1 MIHSKKL
8 MKIKLLNTSQA
19 NFNKRLNDHLSFKQG
34 NYESVEKTVDKIL
47 KKIEENGDSGLR
59 LLIKKYD
66 KTSYKKISDS
76 IVTKEE
82 ISEAYSETPNNI
94 IVNLRKAM
102 RNIKTFSK
110 QQKLKSW
117 SIKVKGSKLGEKV
130 TPINTVGIYVPGG
143 KASYPSTVL
152 MNAIPAQVAG
162 VKDIIMVCPPSSG
175 KLNPLVLIAAD
186 LCGVNKIYKFGGA
199 HAIAALAFGTETIK
213 PVDKIVGPGNIYVA
227 TAKKKVYGR
236 VGIDSFAGPSEV
248 LIIADQNANPELVTI
263 DMFAQAEHDELAQA
277 ILITSSKK
285 LINSVSLKISSLI
298 RNQSRKKIIEKSLSA
313 RGLFIKVKNIKEII
327 SIANQIAPE
336 HLEIFGY
343 EEIKLETK
351 IDNAGA
357 IFIGKNSP
365 EVFGDYCAGPN
376 HVLPTSGSAKYASP
390 LGVYDFLKRTSL
402 MKISPSHSRELSS
415 TASLLADCEGLTAH
429 SQSAKLRK

>member
-1 MIHSKKL
+1 
-8 MKIKLLNTSQA
+8 MKIKILNTSQT
-19 NFNKRLNDHLSFKQG
+19 NFTKKLNDHLSFKQG

-47 KKIEENGDSGLR
+47 KKIQGSGDSGLR

-66 KTSYKKISDS
+66 NTFYKKISNS
-76 IVTKEE
+76 IVTKKE
-82 ISEAYSETPNNI
+82 ISDAYSQTPKK
-94 IVNLRKAM
+94 IVSNLKKAM
-102 RNIKTFSK
+102 RNIKNFSK

-130 TPINTVGIYVPGG
+130 TPINSVGIYVPGG

-162 VKDIIMVCPPSSG
+162 VRDITMVCPPVLG

-186 LCGVNKIYKFGGA
+186 LCGVSKIYKFGGA
-199 HAIAALAFGTETIK
+199 HAIGALAFGTETIK

-227 TAKKKVYGR
+227 TAKKKVYGT

-248 LIIADQNANPELVTI
+248 LIIADQNACPELVAI

-277 ILITSSKK
+277 IVMTSSKK
-285 LINSVSLKISSLI
+285 LIASVSLKINSLI
-298 RNQSRKKIIEKSLSA
+298 KKQSRREIIEKSLST
-313 RGLFIKVKNIKEII
+313 RGLFIKTNNIREII
-327 SIANQIAPE
+327 SIANEIAPE

-343 EEIKLETK
+343 EGMTLETK

-402 MKISPSHSRELSS
+402 MKISPAHSRELSS

>member
-1 MIHSKKL
+1 
-8 MKIKLLNTSQA
+8 MKIKILNTSQT
-19 NFNKRLNDHLSFKQG
+19 NFTKKLNDHLSFKQG

-47 KKIEENGDSGLR
+47 KKIQGSGDSGLR

-66 KTSYKKISDS
+66 NTFYKKISNS
-76 IVTKEE
+76 IVTKKE
-82 ISEAYSETPNNI
+82 ISDAYSQTPKK
-94 IVNLRKAM
+94 IVSNLKKAM
-102 RNIKTFSK
+102 RNIKNFSK

-130 TPINTVGIYVPGG
+130 TPINSVGIYVPGG

-162 VKDIIMVCPPSSG
+162 VRDITMVCPPVLG

-186 LCGVNKIYKFGGA
+186 LCGVSKIYKFGGA
-199 HAIAALAFGTETIK
+199 HAIGALAFGTETIK

-227 TAKKKVYGR
+227 TAKKKVYGT

-248 LIIADQNANPELVTI
+248 LIIADQNACPELVAI
-263 DMFAQAEHDELAQA
+263 DMFAQAEHDEQAQA
-277 ILITSSKK
+277 IVMTSSKK
-285 LINSVSLKISSLI
+285 LIDSVSLKINSLI
-298 RNQSRKKIIEKSLSA
+298 KKQSRREIIEKSLST
-313 RGLFIKVKNIKEII
+313 RGLFIKANNIREII
-327 SIANQIAPE
+327 SIANEIAPE

-343 EEIKLETK
+343 EGMTLETK

-402 MKISPSHSRELSS
+402 MKISPAHSRELSS

>member
-1 MIHSKKL
+1 
-8 MKIKLLNTSQA
+8 MKIKILNTSQT
-19 NFNKRLNDHLSFKQG
+19 NFTKKLNDHLSFKQG

-47 KKIEENGDSGLR
+47 KKIEGSGDSGLR

-66 KTSYKKISDS
+66 NTFYKKISNS
-76 IVTKEE
+76 IVTKKE
-82 ISEAYSETPNNI
+82 ISDAYSQTPKK
-94 IVNLRKAM
+94 IVSNLKKAM
-102 RNIKTFSK
+102 RNIKNFSK

-130 TPINTVGIYVPGG
+130 TPINSVGIYVPGG

-162 VKDIIMVCPPSSG
+162 VRDITMVCPPVLG

-186 LCGVNKIYKFGGA
+186 LCGVSKIYKFGGA
-199 HAIAALAFGTETIK
+199 HAIGALAFGTETIK

-227 TAKKKVYGR
+227 TAKKKVYGT

-248 LIIADQNANPELVTI
+248 LIIADQNACPELVAI

-277 ILITSSKK
+277 IVMTSSKK
-285 LINSVSLKISSLI
+285 LIDSVNLKINSLI
-298 RNQSRKKIIEKSLSA
+298 KKQSRREIIEKSLST
-313 RGLFIKVKNIKEII
+313 RGLFIKANNIKEII
-327 SIANQIAPE
+327 SIANEIAPE

-343 EEIKLETK
+343 EGMTLETK

-402 MKISPSHSRELSS
+402 MKISPAHSRELSS

>member
-1 MIHSKKL
+1 
-8 MKIKLLNTSQA
+8 MKIKVLNTTQA
-19 NFNKRLNDHLSFKQG
+19 NFTKRLGDHLSFKQG
-34 NYESVEKTVDKIL
+34 NYDTVERTVEKIL
-47 KKIEENGDSGLR
+47 KKIEKSGDNGLR

-66 KTSYKKISDS
+66 NTVYKKVSNS
-76 IVTKEE
+76 IVTKKE
-82 ISEAYSETPNNI
+82 ISHAYSETPKK
-94 IVNLRKAM
+94 IVSNLRKAM

-130 TPINTVGIYVPGG
+130 TPINSVGIYVPGG

-162 VKDIIMVCPPSSG
+162 VKDITMVCPPISG

-199 HAIAALAFGTETIK
+199 HAIGALALGTETVK

-227 TAKKKVYGR
+227 TAKKKVYGT
-236 VGIDSFAGPSEV
+236 VGIDSFAGPSEI
-248 LIIADQNANPELVTI
+248 LIIADQNANPELVAI

-277 ILITSSKK
+277 ILMTSSSK
-285 LINSVSLKISSLI
+285 LINSVNIKISSLI
-298 RNQSRKKIIEKSLSA
+298 KKQSRKEIIEKSLGT
-313 RGLFIKVKNIKEII
+313 RGLFIKVSNVKEII
-327 SIANQIAPE
+327 SIANKIAPE

-343 EEIKLETK
+343 EDIKLETK

-402 MKISPSHSRELSS
+402 MKISPAHSKELSS
-415 TASLLADCEGLTAH
+415 TASLLAECEGLSAH

>member
-1 MIHSKKL
+1 
-8 MKIKLLNTSQA
+8 MKIKILNTSQT
-19 NFNKRLNDHLSFKQG
+19 NFTKKLDDHLSFKQG

-47 KKIEENGDSGLR
+47 KKIQGSGDSGLR

-66 KTSYKKISDS
+66 NTFYKKISNS
-76 IVTKEE
+76 IVTKKE
-82 ISEAYSETPNNI
+82 ISDAYSQTPKK
-94 IVNLRKAM
+94 IVSNLKKAM
-102 RNIKTFSK
+102 RNIKNFSK

-130 TPINTVGIYVPGG
+130 TPINSVGIYVPGG

-162 VKDIIMVCPPSSG
+162 VRDITMVCPPVLG

-186 LCGVNKIYKFGGA
+186 LCGVSKIYKFGGA
-199 HAIAALAFGTETIK
+199 HAIGALAFGTETIK

-227 TAKKKVYGR
+227 TAKKKVYGT

-248 LIIADQNANPELVTI
+248 LIIADQNACPELVAI
-263 DMFAQAEHDELAQA
+263 DMFAQAEHDEQAQA
-277 ILITSSKK
+277 IVMTSSKK
-285 LINSVSLKISSLI
+285 LIDSVSLKINSLI
-298 RNQSRKKIIEKSLSA
+298 KKQSRREIIEKSLST
-313 RGLFIKVKNIKEII
+313 RGLFIKTNNIREII
-327 SIANQIAPE
+327 SIANEIAPE

-343 EEIKLETK
+343 EGMTLETK

-402 MKISPSHSRELSS
+402 MKISPAHSRELSS

>member
-1 MIHSKKL
+1 
-8 MKIKLLNTSQA
+8 MKIKILNTSQT
-19 NFNKRLNDHLSFKQG
+19 NFTKKLNDHLSFKQG

-47 KKIEENGDSGLR
+47 KKIEGSGDSGLR

-66 KTSYKKISDS
+66 NTFYKKISNS
-76 IVTKEE
+76 IVTKKE
-82 ISEAYSETPNNI
+82 ISDAYSQTSKK
-94 IVNLRKAM
+94 IVSNLKKAM
-102 RNIKTFSK
+102 RNIKNFSK

-130 TPINTVGIYVPGG
+130 TPINSVGIYVPGG

-162 VKDIIMVCPPSSG
+162 VRDITMVCPPVLG

-199 HAIAALAFGTETIK
+199 HAIGALAFGTETIK

-227 TAKKKVYGR
+227 TAKKKVYGT

-248 LIIADQNANPELVTI
+248 LIIADQNACPELVAI

-277 ILITSSKK
+277 IVMTSSKK
-285 LINSVSLKISSLI
+285 LIDSVNLKINSLI
-298 RNQSRKKIIEKSLSA
+298 KKQSRREIIEKSLST
-313 RGLFIKVKNIKEII
+313 RGLFIKANNIKEII
-327 SIANQIAPE
+327 SIANEIAPE

-343 EEIKLETK
+343 EGMTLETK

-402 MKISPSHSRELSS
+402 MKISPAHSRELSS

>member
-1 MIHSKKL
+1 
-8 MKIKLLNTSQA
+8 MKIKILNTSQT
-19 NFNKRLNDHLSFKQG
+19 NFTKKLNDHLSFKQG
-34 NYESVEKTVDKIL
+34 NCESVEKTVDKIL
-47 KKIEENGDSGLR
+47 KKIQGSGDSGLR

-66 KTSYKKISDS
+66 NTFYKKISNS
-76 IVTKEE
+76 IVTKKE
-82 ISEAYSETPNNI
+82 ISDAYSQTPKK
-94 IVNLRKAM
+94 IVSNLKKAM
-102 RNIKTFSK
+102 RNIKNFSK

-130 TPINTVGIYVPGG
+130 TPINSVGIYVPGG

-162 VKDIIMVCPPSSG
+162 VRDITMVCPPVLG

-186 LCGVNKIYKFGGA
+186 LCGVSKIYKFGGA
-199 HAIAALAFGTETIK
+199 HAIGALAFGTETIK

-227 TAKKKVYGR
+227 TAKKKVYGT

-248 LIIADQNANPELVTI
+248 LIIADQNACPELVAI
-263 DMFAQAEHDELAQA
+263 DMFAQAEHDEQAQA
-277 ILITSSKK
+277 IVMTSSKK
-285 LINSVSLKISSLI
+285 LIDSVSLKINSLI
-298 RNQSRKKIIEKSLSA
+298 KKQSRREIIEKSLST
-313 RGLFIKVKNIKEII
+313 RGLFIKTNNIREII
-327 SIANQIAPE
+327 SIANEIAPE

-343 EEIKLETK
+343 EGMTLETK

-402 MKISPSHSRELSS
+402 MKISPAHSRELSS

>member
-1 MIHSKKL
+1 
-8 MKIKLLNTSQA
+8 MKIKILNTSQT
-19 NFNKRLNDHLSFKQG
+19 NFTKKLNDHLSFKQG

-47 KKIEENGDSGLR
+47 KKIEGSGDSGLR

-66 KTSYKKISDS
+66 NTFYKKISNS
-76 IVTKEE
+76 IVTKKE
-82 ISEAYSETPNNI
+82 ISDAYSQTPKK
-94 IVNLRKAM
+94 IVSNLKKAM
-102 RNIKTFSK
+102 RNIKNFSK

-130 TPINTVGIYVPGG
+130 TPINSVGIYVPGG

-162 VKDIIMVCPPSSG
+162 VRDITMVCPPVLG

-199 HAIAALAFGTETIK
+199 HAIGALAFGTETIK

-227 TAKKKVYGR
+227 TAKKKVYGT

-248 LIIADQNANPELVTI
+248 LIIADQNACPELVAI

-277 ILITSSKK
+277 IVMTSSKK
-285 LINSVSLKISSLI
+285 LIDSVNLKINSLI
-298 RNQSRKKIIEKSLSA
+298 KKQSRREIIEKSLST
-313 RGLFIKVKNIKEII
+313 RGLFIKANNIKEII
-327 SIANQIAPE
+327 SIANEIAPE

-343 EEIKLETK
+343 EGMTLETK

-402 MKISPSHSRELSS
+402 MKISPAHSRELSS

>member
-1 MIHSKKL
+1 
-8 MKIKLLNTSQA
+8 MKIKILNTSQT
-19 NFNKRLNDHLSFKQG
+19 NFTKKLNDHLSFKQG

-47 KKIEENGDSGLR
+47 KKIQGSGDSGLR

-66 KTSYKKISDS
+66 NTFYKKISNS
-76 IVTKEE
+76 IVTKKE
-82 ISEAYSETPNNI
+82 ISDAYSQTPKK
-94 IVNLRKAM
+94 IVSNLKKAM
-102 RNIKTFSK
+102 RNIKNFSK

-130 TPINTVGIYVPGG
+130 TPINSVGIYVPGG

-162 VKDIIMVCPPSSG
+162 VRDITMVCPPVLG

-186 LCGVNKIYKFGGA
+186 LCGVSKIYKFGGA
-199 HAIAALAFGTETIK
+199 HAIGALAFGTETIK

-227 TAKKKVYGR
+227 TAKKKVYGT

-248 LIIADQNANPELVTI
+248 LIIADQNACPELVAI
-263 DMFAQAEHDELAQA
+263 DMFAQAEHDEQAQA
-277 ILITSSKK
+277 IVMTSSKK
-285 LINSVSLKISSLI
+285 LIDSVSLKINSLI
-298 RNQSRKKIIEKSLSA
+298 KKQSRREIIEKSLST
-313 RGLFIKVKNIKEII
+313 RGLFIKTNNIREII
-327 SIANQIAPE
+327 SIANEIAPE

-343 EEIKLETK
+343 EGMTLETK

-402 MKISPSHSRELSS
+402 MKISPAHSRELSS

>member
-1 MIHSKKL
+1 
-8 MKIKLLNTSQA
+8 MKIKILNTSQT
-19 NFNKRLNDHLSFKQG
+19 NFTKKLNDHLSFKQG

-47 KKIEENGDSGLR
+47 KKIQGSGDSGLR

-66 KTSYKKISDS
+66 NTFYKTISNS
-76 IVTKEE
+76 IVTKKE
-82 ISEAYSETPNNI
+82 ISDAYSQTPKK
-94 IVNLRKAM
+94 IVSNLKKAM
-102 RNIKTFSK
+102 RNIKNFSK

-130 TPINTVGIYVPGG
+130 TPINSVGIYVPGG

-162 VKDIIMVCPPSSG
+162 VRDITMVCPPVLG

-186 LCGVNKIYKFGGA
+186 LCGVSKIYKFGGA
-199 HAIAALAFGTETIK
+199 HAIGALAFGTETIK

-227 TAKKKVYGR
+227 TAKKKVYGT

-248 LIIADQNANPELVTI
+248 LIIADQNACPELVAI
-263 DMFAQAEHDELAQA
+263 DMFAQAEHDEQAQA
-277 ILITSSKK
+277 IVMTSSKK
-285 LINSVSLKISSLI
+285 LIDSVSLKINSLI
-298 RNQSRKKIIEKSLSA
+298 KKQSRREIIEKSLST
-313 RGLFIKVKNIKEII
+313 RGLFIKTNNIREII
-327 SIANQIAPE
+327 SIANEIAPE

-343 EEIKLETK
+343 EGMTLETK

-357 IFIGKNSP
+357 IFIGKNIP
-365 EVFGDYCAGPN
+365 EVFGYYCAGPN

-402 MKISPSHSRELSS
+402 MKISPAHSRELSS

>member
-1 MIHSKKL
+1 
-8 MKIKLLNTSQA
+8 MKIKTLNTSQA
-19 NFNKRLNDHLSFKQG
+19 NFDKKLRDHLSFEQG
-34 NYESVEKTVDKIL
+34 NYESVEKTVNKIL
-47 KKIEENGDSGLR
+47 KKIRESGDSGLR
-59 LLIKKYD
+59 LLVEKYD
-66 KTSYKKISDS
+66 KTFYKKISDA

-82 ISEAYSETPNNI
+82 ISDAYSLTPNKI
-94 IVNLRKAM
+94 ISSLRKAM

-110 QQKLKSW
+110 QQKLESW

-130 TPINTVGIYVPGG
+130 TPINSVGIYVPGG

-162 VKDIIMVCPPSSG
+162 VKNITMVCPPVAG

-199 HAIAALAFGTETIK
+199 HAIGALAFGTETIK
-213 PVDKIVGPGNIYVA
+213 SVDKIVGPGNIYVA
-227 TAKKKVYGR
+227 TAKKKVYGS

-248 LIIADQNANPELVTI
+248 LIIADQNASPELVAI

-277 ILITSSKK
+277 ILLTSSKR
-285 LINSVSLKISSLI
+285 LINSVSQKIKSLI
-298 RNQSRKKIIEKSLSA
+298 SNQSRKDIIEKSLST
-313 RGLFIKVKNIKEII
+313 RGLFIKVKNIRDSI

-343 EEIKLETK
+343 EDIKLETK

-357 IFIGKNSP
+357 IFIGQNSP

-376 HVLPTSGSAKYASP
+376 HVLPTSGSARYASP

-402 MKISPSHSRELSS
+402 MKISALHSSELSS
-415 TASLLADCEGLTAH
+415 IAALLADCEGLTSH

>member
-1 MIHSKKL
+1 
-8 MKIKLLNTSQA
+8 MKIKILNTSQT
-19 NFNKRLNDHLSFKQG
+19 NFTKKLNDHLSFKQG

-47 KKIEENGDSGLR
+47 KKIQGSGDSGLR

-66 KTSYKKISDS
+66 NTFYKTISNS
-76 IVTKEE
+76 IVTKKE
-82 ISEAYSETPNNI
+82 ISDAYSQTPKK
-94 IVNLRKAM
+94 IVSNLKKAM
-102 RNIKTFSK
+102 RNIKNFSK

-130 TPINTVGIYVPGG
+130 TPINSVGIYVPGG

-162 VKDIIMVCPPSSG
+162 VRDITMVCPPVLG

-186 LCGVNKIYKFGGA
+186 LCGVSKIYKFGGA
-199 HAIAALAFGTETIK
+199 HAIGALAFGTETIK

-227 TAKKKVYGR
+227 TAKKKVYGT

-248 LIIADQNANPELVTI
+248 LIIADQNACPELVAI

-277 ILITSSKK
+277 IVMTSSKK
-285 LINSVSLKISSLI
+285 LIDSVSLKINSLI
-298 RNQSRKKIIEKSLSA
+298 KKQSRREIIEKSLST
-313 RGLFIKVKNIKEII
+313 RGLFIKTNNIREII
-327 SIANQIAPE
+327 SIANEIAPE

-343 EEIKLETK
+343 EGMTLETK

-402 MKISPSHSRELSS
+402 MKISPAHSRELSS

>member
-1 MIHSKKL
+1 
-8 MKIKLLNTSQA
+8 MKIKILNTSQT
-19 NFNKRLNDHLSFKQG
+19 NFTKKLNDHLSFKQG

-47 KKIEENGDSGLR
+47 KKIQGSGDSGLR

-66 KTSYKKISDS
+66 NTFYKKISNS
-76 IVTKEE
+76 IVTKKE
-82 ISEAYSETPNNI
+82 ISDAYSQTPKK
-94 IVNLRKAM
+94 IVSNLKKAM
-102 RNIKTFSK
+102 RNIKNFSK

-130 TPINTVGIYVPGG
+130 TPINSVGIYVPGG

-162 VKDIIMVCPPSSG
+162 VRDITMVCPPVLG

-186 LCGVNKIYKFGGA
+186 LCGVSKIYKFGGA
-199 HAIAALAFGTETIK
+199 HAIGALAFGTETIK

-227 TAKKKVYGR
+227 TAKKKVYGT

-248 LIIADQNANPELVTI
+248 LIIADQNACPELVAI

-277 ILITSSKK
+277 IVMTSSKK
-285 LINSVSLKISSLI
+285 LIDSVSLKINSLI
-298 RNQSRKKIIEKSLSA
+298 KKQSRREIIEKSLST
-313 RGLFIKVKNIKEII
+313 RGLFIKANNIREII
-327 SIANQIAPE
+327 SIANEIAPE

-343 EEIKLETK
+343 EGMTLETK

-402 MKISPSHSRELSS
+402 MKISPAHSRELSS

>member
-1 MIHSKKL
+1 
-8 MKIKLLNTSQA
+8 
-19 NFNKRLNDHLSFKQG
+19 
-34 NYESVEKTVDKIL
+34 
-47 KKIEENGDSGLR
+47 
-59 LLIKKYD
+59 
-66 KTSYKKISDS
+66 
-76 IVTKEE
+76 
-82 ISEAYSETPNNI
+82 
-94 IVNLRKAM
+94 
-102 RNIKTFSK
+102 
-110 QQKLKSW
+110 
-117 SIKVKGSKLGEKV
+117 
-130 TPINTVGIYVPGG
+130 
-143 KASYPSTVL
+143 

-162 VKDIIMVCPPSSG
+162 VKNITMVCPPVAG

-199 HAIAALAFGTETIK
+199 HAIGALAFGTETIK
-213 PVDKIVGPGNIYVA
+213 SVDKIVGPGNIYVA
-227 TAKKKVYGR
+227 TAKKKVYGS

-248 LIIADQNANPELVTI
+248 LIIADQNASPELVAI

-277 ILITSSKK
+277 ILLTSSKR
-285 LINSVSLKISSLI
+285 LINSVSQKIKSLI
-298 RNQSRKKIIEKSLSA
+298 SNQSRKDIIEKSLST

-343 EEIKLETK
+343 EDIKLETK

-357 IFIGKNSP
+357 IFIGQNSP

-376 HVLPTSGSAKYASP
+376 HVLPTSGSARYASP

-402 MKISPSHSRELSS
+402 MKISALHSSELSS
-415 TASLLADCEGLTAH
+415 IAALLADCEGLTSH

>member
-1 MIHSKKL
+1 MIHSKKP

-19 NFNKRLNDHLSFKQG
+19 NFNKRLNDHLSLKLD

-47 KKIEENGDSGLR
+47 KKIEKHGDSGLR

-66 KTSYKKISDS
+66 KTSYTKISDS
-76 IVTKEE
+76 AVTKEE
-82 ISEAYSETPNNI
+82 ISEAYSETPKKI
-94 IVNLRKAM
+94 IANLRKAM
-102 RNIKTFSK
+102 RNIKAFSK

-117 SIKVKGSKLGEKV
+117 SIRVKGSKLGEKV
-130 TPINTVGIYVPGG
+130 TPINTAGIYVPGG

-162 VKDIIMVCPPSSG
+162 VKDIIMVCPPSAG

-227 TAKKKVYGR
+227 TAKKKVYGT

-248 LIIADQNANPELVTI
+248 LIIADQNACPELVAI

-277 ILITSSKK
+277 ILMTSSKK
-285 LINSVSLKISSLI
+285 LINSVNLKINSLI
-298 RNQSRKKIIEKSLSA
+298 KEQSRKEIIEKSLST

-327 SIANQIAPE
+327 SIANEIAPE

-343 EEIKLETK
+343 QDIKLETK

-402 MKISPSHSRELSS
+402 MKISQAHSRELSS
-415 TASLLADCEGLTAH
+415 TASLLADCEGLSAH
-429 SQSAKLRK
+429 SKSAKLRK

>member
-1 MIHSKKL
+1 
-8 MKIKLLNTSQA
+8 MKIKILNTSQT
-19 NFNKRLNDHLSFKQG
+19 NFTKKLKDHLSFKQG

-47 KKIEENGDSGLR
+47 KKIEGSGDSGLR

-66 KTSYKKISDS
+66 NTFYKKISNS
-76 IVTKEE
+76 IVTKKE
-82 ISEAYSETPNNI
+82 ISDAYSQTPKK
-94 IVNLRKAM
+94 IVSNLKKAM
-102 RNIKTFSK
+102 RNIKNFSK

-130 TPINTVGIYVPGG
+130 TPINSVGIYVPGG

-162 VKDIIMVCPPSSG
+162 VRDITMVCPPVLG

-199 HAIAALAFGTETIK
+199 HAIGALAFGTETIK

-227 TAKKKVYGR
+227 TAKKKVYGT

-248 LIIADQNANPELVTI
+248 LIIADQNACPELVAI

-277 ILITSSKK
+277 IVMTSSKK
-285 LINSVSLKISSLI
+285 LIDSVNLKINSLI
-298 RNQSRKKIIEKSLSA
+298 KKQSRREIIEKSLST
-313 RGLFIKVKNIKEII
+313 RGLFIKANNIKEII
-327 SIANQIAPE
+327 SIANEIAPE

-343 EEIKLETK
+343 EGMTLETK

-402 MKISPSHSRELSS
+402 MKISPAHSRELSS

>member
-1 MIHSKKL
+1 MIHLKKL

-19 NFNKRLNDHLSFKQG
+19 NFNKRLNDHLAFKQG
-34 NYESVEKTVDKIL
+34 NVKSVEKIVDKIL
-47 KKIEENGDSGLR
+47 KKIEDNGDSGLR

-76 IVTKEE
+76 LVTKEE

-94 IVNLRKAM
+94 IANLRKAM
-102 RNIKTFSK
+102 RNIKAFSK

-162 VKDIIMVCPPSSG
+162 VKEIIMTCPPLAG

-199 HAIAALAFGTETIK
+199 HAIAALAVGTETIK

-227 TAKKKVYGR
+227 TAKKKVYGK

-285 LINSVSLKISSLI
+285 LINSVSLKINSLI
-298 RNQSRKKIIEKSLSA
+298 RNQPRKKIIEKSLST

-327 SIANQIAPE
+327 NIANQIAPE

-343 EEIKLETK
+343 EGEKLETK

-402 MKISPSHSRELSS
+402 MKISSSHSRELSS
-415 TASLLADCEGLTAH
+415 TASLLAECEGLTAH

>member
-1 MIHSKKL
+1 
-8 MKIKLLNTSQA
+8 MKIKVLNTSQA
-19 NFNKRLNDHLSFKQG
+19 NFIKKLNNHLSFKQV
-34 NYESVEKTVDKIL
+34 NYESLEKTVDKIL
-47 KKIEENGDSGLR
+47 KKIVETGDSGLK

-76 IVTKEE
+76 IVTKKE
-82 ISEAYSETPNNI
+82 ISDAYSETPKKI
-94 IVNLRKAM
+94 ISNLRKAM
-102 RNIKTFSK
+102 LNINTFSK

-117 SIKVKGSKLGEKV
+117 SIKVKGSRLGEKV
-130 TPINTVGIYVPGG
+130 TPINSVGIYVPGG

-152 MNAIPAQVAG
+152 MNAIPAKVAG
-162 VKDIIMVCPPSSG
+162 VKDIIMACPPVAG

-199 HAIAALAFGTETIK
+199 HAIGALAYGTETIK

-227 TAKKKVYGR
+227 TAKKRVYGT

-248 LIIADQNANPELVTI
+248 LIIADQNACPELVAI

-277 ILITSSKK
+277 ILMTSSKK
-285 LINSVSLKISSLI
+285 LINSVSLKIKSLI
-298 RNQSRKKIIEKSLSA
+298 RNQSRKEIIEKSLRT
-313 RGLFIKVKNIKEII
+313 RGLFIKVSSVKEII
-327 SIANQIAPE
+327 SIANEIAPE

-343 EEIKLETK
+343 ERIKLETK

-376 HVLPTSGSAKYASP
+376 HVLPTSGSARYASP

-402 MKISPSHSRELSS
+402 MKISPAHSRELSI
-415 TASLLADCEGLTAH
+415 TASLLAECEGLTAH

>member
-1 MIHSKKL
+1 
-8 MKIKLLNTSQA
+8 MKIKTLNTSQA
-19 NFNKRLNDHLSFKQG
+19 NFDKKLRDHLSFEQG
-34 NYESVEKTVDKIL
+34 NYESVEKTVNKIL
-47 KKIEENGDSGLR
+47 KKIRESGDSGLR
-59 LLIKKYD
+59 LLVEKYD
-66 KTSYKKISDS
+66 KTFYKKISDA

-82 ISEAYSETPNNI
+82 ISDAYSLTPNKI
-94 IVNLRKAM
+94 ISSLRKAM

-110 QQKLKSW
+110 QQKLESW

-130 TPINTVGIYVPGG
+130 TPINSVGIYVPGG

-162 VKDIIMVCPPSSG
+162 VKNITMVCPPVAG
-175 KLNPLVLIAAD
+175 KLNPLALIAAD

-199 HAIAALAFGTETIK
+199 HAIGALAFGTETIK
-213 PVDKIVGPGNIYVA
+213 SVDKIVGPGNIYVA
-227 TAKKKVYGR
+227 TAKKKVYGS

-248 LIIADQNANPELVTI
+248 LIIADQNASPELVAI

-277 ILITSSKK
+277 ILLTSSKR
-285 LINSVSLKISSLI
+285 LINSVSQKIKSLI
-298 RNQSRKKIIEKSLSA
+298 SNQSRKDIIEKSLST

-343 EEIKLETK
+343 EDIKLETK

-357 IFIGKNSP
+357 IFIGQNSP

-376 HVLPTSGSAKYASP
+376 HVLPTSGSARYASP

-402 MKISPSHSRELSS
+402 MKISALHSSELSS
-415 TASLLADCEGLTAH
+415 IAALLADCEGLTSH

>member
-1 MIHSKKL
+1 
-8 MKIKLLNTSQA
+8 MKIKTLNTSQA
-19 NFNKRLNDHLSFKQG
+19 NFDKKLRDHLSFEQG
-34 NYESVEKTVDKIL
+34 NYESVEKTVNKIL
-47 KKIEENGDSGLR
+47 KKIRESGDSGLR
-59 LLIKKYD
+59 LLVEKYD
-66 KTSYKKISDS
+66 KTFYEKISDA

-82 ISEAYSETPNNI
+82 ISDAYSLTPNKI
-94 IVNLRKAM
+94 ISSLRKAM

-110 QQKLKSW
+110 QQKLESW

-130 TPINTVGIYVPGG
+130 TPINSVGIYVPGG

-162 VKDIIMVCPPSSG
+162 VKNITMVCPPVAG

-199 HAIAALAFGTETIK
+199 HAIGALAFGTETIK
-213 PVDKIVGPGNIYVA
+213 SVDKIVGPGNIYVA
-227 TAKKKVYGR
+227 TAKKKVYGS

-248 LIIADQNANPELVTI
+248 LIIADQNASPELVAI

-277 ILITSSKK
+277 ILLTSSKR
-285 LINSVSLKISSLI
+285 LINSVSQKIKSLI
-298 RNQSRKKIIEKSLSA
+298 SNQSRKDIIEKSLST

-343 EEIKLETK
+343 EDIKLETK

-357 IFIGKNSP
+357 IFIGQNSP

-376 HVLPTSGSAKYASP
+376 HVLPTSGSARYASP

-402 MKISPSHSRELSS
+402 MKISALHSSELSS
-415 TASLLADCEGLTAH
+415 IAALLADCEGLTSH